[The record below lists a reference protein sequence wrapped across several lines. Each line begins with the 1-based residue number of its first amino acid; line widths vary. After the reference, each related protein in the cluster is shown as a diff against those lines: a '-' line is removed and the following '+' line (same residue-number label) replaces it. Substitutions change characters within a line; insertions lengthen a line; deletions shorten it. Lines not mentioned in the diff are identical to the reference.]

1 MKKRKISIRLKIS
14 FGMILGALIA
24 GGFVGVFSLNRTN
37 QFLLQKSR
45 QQTMDVAK
53 IAAENIDGDL
63 LDTLDAGDEDSET
76 YQKILSQLQTFL
88 NGSDVEYIYTMRK
101 KDGEVQFVVDADTE
115 DGAAIG
121 EAYGTYDKIDEALAG
136 EVTADDEVTSDEW
149 GSFYSGFAPIHDS
162 TGEVAGIVGV
172 DCSVST
178 IKTQMSSMGRALL
191 LIELLSVAISI
202 LLAILL
208 SRLLSK
214 NISQINLKI
223 QELASQ
229 NGNLTKKLTVW
240 SKDEVGE
247 IAGSLNQFIG
257 NLHGMMTQVST
268 SEKQILEVATLI
280 RQNMSQATGEIAD
293 ITKSME
299 DMANTMNDTNES
311 VVSIYQLTD
320 ESKSLSE
327 NILHMTKEQSTYAK
341 EVSQRAD
348 QLRGQ
353 AQLQQNHMKQQMEQI
368 GTTLREKI
376 EESKKV
382 EKIGELTSEIINI
395 SSQTNLLSLNAS
407 IEAARAGEMGK
418 GFAVVASEIGKL
430 AEESA
435 ATASQIGDINQFV
448 IGLVQELSEASFELL
463 DIVNTQVMPDYDT
476 LVNTGEQYHL
486 DAGQFQE
493 QMLTISEDMEK
504 LQDSMQQ
511 MQKNIDQIKEVF
523 EEETAGFEEVTVGT
537 GEINKTIQSIG
548 ESLKTNEEIVEELDS
563 ILKQFQL

>member
-63 LDTLDAGDEDSET
+63 LETLDTGDEDSEA

-121 EAYGTYDKIDEALAG
+121 ETYETYDKIDEALAG
-136 EVTADDEVTSDEW
+136 EITVDDEVTSDEW

-162 TGEVAGIVGV
+162 AGEVAGIVGV

-178 IKTQMSSMGRALL
+178 IRAQMSSMGRTLL

-229 NGNLTKKLTVW
+229 NGNLTKKLTVQ

-280 RQNMSQATGEIAD
+280 QQNMSQATGEIAD

-299 DMANTMNDTNES
+299 DMANTMNNTNES

-327 NILHMTKEQSTYAK
+327 DILHVTKEQSAYAR

-353 AQLQQNHMKQQMEQI
+353 AQMQQNRMKQQMEQI
-368 GTTLREKI
+368 GATLREKI

-435 ATASQIGDINQFV
+435 STASQISDINQLV
-448 IGLVQELSEASFELL
+448 IGLVQELSKASFELF
-463 DIVNTQVMPDYDT
+463 DIVNVQVMPDYDT

-486 DAGQFQE
+486 DASQFQE
-493 QMLTISEDMEK
+493 QMLAISDDMEK
-504 LQDSMQQ
+504 LQNSMQQ
-511 MQKNIDQIKEVF
+511 MQKNIEQIKEVF

-548 ESLKTNEEIVEELDS
+548 ESLKTNEEIVGELDS

>member
-63 LDTLDAGDEDSET
+63 LDTLDAGDEDSEA

-121 EAYGTYDKIDEALAG
+121 EAYETYDKIDEALAG

-149 GSFYSGFAPIHDS
+149 GSIYSGFAPIHDS

-178 IKTQMSSMGRALL
+178 IKTQMSGMGRTLL

-229 NGNLTKKLTVW
+229 NGNLTKKLTVR

-268 SEKQILEVATLI
+268 SEKQILEAATLI

-327 NILHMTKEQSTYAK
+327 NILHVTKEQSTYAK
-341 EVSQRAD
+341 EVSLRAD

-353 AQLQQNHMKQQMEQI
+353 AQMQQNHMKQQMEQI
-368 GTTLREKI
+368 GATLREKI

-435 ATASQIGDINQFV
+435 STASQISDINQLV

-463 DIVNTQVMPDYDT
+463 DIVNVQVMPDYDT

-486 DAGQFQE
+486 DASQFQE
-493 QMLTISEDMEK
+493 QMLAIFNDMEK
-504 LQDSMQQ
+504 LQNSMQQ
-511 MQKNIDQIKEVF
+511 MQKNIEQIKEVF